1 VQRGQFLGRG
11 GGKAVGREGVC
22 YKLVHPL
29 NRRVLQRAEAG
40 TARLRTL
47 RLKVLAI
54 AALDGRGGRQPTLP
68 LGVADDRLGAQIRY
82 WCERIQRLGFRLLN
96 GNAVGLPP
104 SVQA

>member
-1 VQRGQFLGRG
+1 M
-11 GGKAVGREGVC
+11 C

-40 TARLRTL
+40 AARFRTL

-82 WCERIQRLGFRLLN
+82 WWERIQRLGFRLLN

>member
-1 VQRGQFLGRG
+1 
-11 GGKAVGREGVC
+11 
-22 YKLVHPL
+22 VHPL

-40 TARLRTL
+40 AARLRTL

-54 AALDGRGGRQPTLP
+54 PALDGRGGRQPTLP
-68 LGVADDRLGAQIRY
+68 LGVAGDRLGAQSY

-96 GNAVGLPP
+96 GNAVGLSP